1 MPLNTFKL
9 QKDYSLICSGYQLK
23 LPLNIETIIPSDD
36 SVRLLS
42 QLVEEMDLA
51 ALYATYERKRN
62 HAATPRQML
71 KIVLY
76 AAMNRLYSSR
86 DIETACKR
94 DINFMFLLEGMPAPD
109 HATIARFKSLHF
121 AQYSMEL
128 LAQLSEWLY
137 LSGEIS
143 GENLFID
150 GTKIESRANKYTFV
164 WKKATT
170 KNLGKLQTKIV
181 ALVEECEELYG
192 IRVVHDGKVSL
203 HKMKKLRKKL
213 HALKEEEGIPFV
225 YGSGKHKSQLQK
237 SIETLEAYSE
247 KLKEYTKKLYVCGDR
262 NSYSKTDPDATFM
275 RMKEDSM
282 RNGQLKP
289 AYNLQHGVDS
299 EYIVWLDISQK
310 TTDTPTLIPFL
321 KKIGQGLGFKYTNIV
336 ADAGYESEENYLF
349 IEGNGQTAFIK
360 PANYEISKTRKY
372 QKDISR
378 FENMSYDAD
387 NDCYICKNNNRLT
400 VSGSRIKKT
409 ATGYQREITHY
420 VCEDCSHCPYK
431 KECIKGNHCKTAWEE
446 RNKRIEVS
454 RMFIEKRTE
463 CLERITSEKG
473 IQLRVNRS
481 IQAEGSFSETKDGM
495 GFRRYLSSGIRNVT
509 MESVII
515 AMAHNINKLHAK
527 IQSGRAGKH
536 LYEVKSA

>member
-1 MPLNTFKL
+1 MLLNTFKL

-137 LSGEIS
+137 LNGEIS

-203 HKMKKLRKKL
+203 HRDT
-213 HALKEEEGIPFV
+213 
-225 YGSGKHKSQLQK
+225 
-237 SIETLEAYSE
+237 ETL
-247 KLKEYTKKLYVCGDR
+247 
-262 NSYSKTDPDATFM
+262 
-275 RMKEDSM
+275 
-282 RNGQLKP
+282 
-289 AYNLQHGVDS
+289 
-299 EYIVWLDISQK
+299 
-310 TTDTPTLIPFL
+310 
-321 KKIGQGLGFKYTNIV
+321 
-336 ADAGYESEENYLF
+336 
-349 IEGNGQTAFIK
+349 
-360 PANYEISKTRKY
+360 
-372 QKDISR
+372 
-378 FENMSYDAD
+378 
-387 NDCYICKNNNRLT
+387 
-400 VSGSRIKKT
+400 
-409 ATGYQREITHY
+409 
-420 VCEDCSHCPYK
+420 
-431 KECIKGNHCKTAWEE
+431 
-446 RNKRIEVS
+446 
-454 RMFIEKRTE
+454 
-463 CLERITSEKG
+463 
-473 IQLRVNRS
+473 
-481 IQAEGSFSETKDGM
+481 
-495 GFRRYLSSGIRNVT
+495 
-509 MESVII
+509 
-515 AMAHNINKLHAK
+515 
-527 IQSGRAGKH
+527 
-536 LYEVKSA
+536 